1 MSKLL
6 IDDYPIQV
14 LPKLAKEIGLNE
26 AIVLQQIHYWLNK
39 RAHLK
44 DGKYWT
50 YGSIATWQR
59 DQFFFWS
66 VVTVKRVFAS
76 LEKQNLL
83 IVGNYNK
90 AGFDKTKWYSV
101 NYEELERVSQRLGQN
116 DPTNGS
122 KWTDGVY
129 QNDPTNT
136 LDLPE
141 TSSDTKKSSP
151 TASVDS
157 DFDKLWALY
166 PRKEGKKAALKKYK
180 EVVKKGTATNKQIQ
194 DGIVAYKRHLK
205 AENIEQRFIK
215 QGGTYFN
222 GECWNDEYETKM
234 VQERGHLE
242 TMKGD
247 DEDFAE
253 YRRIQELAARN
264 RAESD

>member
-39 RAHLK
+39 RTHLK

-50 YGSIATWQR
+50 YGSIVTWQR

-66 VVTVKRVFAS
+66 VVTVKRIFAS

-101 NYEELERVSQRLGQN
+101 NYEELERVTQRLGQN
-116 DPTNGS
+116 EPTIGSNWNNG
-122 KWTDGVY
+122 TA
-129 QNDPTNT
+129 QNDQTNT
-136 LDLPE
+136 LDLPK
-141 TSSDTKKSSP
+141 TSSDTKTSS
-151 TASVDS
+151 SNELMES
-157 DFDKLWALY
+157 DFEKLWELY
-166 PRKEGKKAALKKYK
+166 PRKEGKKVALKKYK
-180 EVVKKGTATNKQIQ
+180 ELIRKGLVTNKKIQ
-194 DGIVAYKRHLK
+194 DGIVAYKQHLK
-205 AENIEQRFIK
+205 AENTEPKYIK

-222 GECWNDEYETKM
+222 GECWNDQYETK
-234 VQERGHLE
+234 
-242 TMKGD
+242 
-247 DEDFAE
+247 
-253 YRRIQELAARN
+253 
-264 RAESD
+264 ESDPLKTQYEYF

>member
-1 MSKLL
+1 MTKEISKSYYAIIPANVRYDNDLTPNAKLL
-6 IDDYPIQV
+6 YGEITALCNEKGYCWAGNTYFSDLYKVSNKSVSRWVNQLVEKGYILSEMEYKQGS
-14 LPKLAKEIGLNE
+14 KEIASRHLR
-26 AIVLQQIHYWLNK
+26 IVQTQIIYTPMDKNVH
-39 RAHLK
+39 
-44 DGKYWT
+44 T
-50 YGSIATWQR
+50 YGQDSPYPMDKKVKDNT
-59 DQFFFWS
+59 
-66 VVTVKRVFAS
+66 TV
-76 LEKQNLL
+76 N
-83 IVGNYNK
+83 NTNNK
-90 AGFDKTKWYSV
+90 I
-101 NYEELERVSQRLGQN
+101 
-116 DPTNGS
+116 P
-122 KWTDGVY
+122 
-129 QNDPTNT
+129 
-136 LDLPE
+136 
-141 TSSDTKKSSP
+141 SP
-151 TASVDS
+151 TVSVDS

-180 EVVKKGTATNKQIQ
+180 EVIKKGTATNKQIQ

-205 AENIEQRFIK
+205 AEGIEAKYIK

>member
-157 DFDKLWALY
+157 DFEKLWKLY
-166 PRKEGKKAALKKYK
+166 PNKKGNKETALKAYKKALKG
-180 EVVKKGTATNKQIQ
+180 GTTNKQIQ
-194 DGIVAYKRHLK
+194 DGIVAYKKHL
-205 AENIEQRFIK
+205 AENDWLKPAF
-215 QGGTYFN
+215 GSTWFFN
-222 GECWNDEYETKM
+222 CRWNDEYEEEKKSSYYS
-234 VQERGHLE
+234 HLE